1 MFKTKFIISLSI
13 FVIFLTITSIIKN
26 ETRLFEKEIFN
37 LNKKISIKK
46 KNINEAQLE
55 YYYLSSPEEIEKKI
69 NVIGFNSYKPIP
81 FSKIFFNIS
90 NFNNIEKK
98 LSKLKIQWRKQ
109 KKIKISI
116 KKVFILKTI
125 YKQIKKK

>member
-69 NVIGFNSYKPIP
+69 NVIGFNSYKPI
-81 FSKIFFNIS
+81 FSRKYFSIFQIL
-90 NFNNIEKK
+90 I
-98 LSKLKIQWRKQ
+98 
-109 KKIKISI
+109 
-116 KKVFILKTI
+116 ILKNFQNS
-125 YKQIKKK
+125 KFNEENKKK

>member
-26 ETRLFEKEIFN
+26 ETRLVEKEILN

-55 YYYLSSPEEIEKKI
+55 YYYLSSPSEIEKKI
-69 NVIGFNSYKPIP
+69 NIIGFNSYKPIP

-90 NFNNIEKK
+90 DFNNIEKK
-98 LSKLKIQWRKQ
+98 LSKLKIKWRKL
-109 KKIKISI
+109 KKIKILI
-116 KKVFILKTI
+116 KQVFILKTI
-125 YKQIKKK
+125 

>member
-1 MFKTKFIISLSI
+1 MSSQLMFKTKFIISLSI

-26 ETRLFEKEIFN
+26 ETRLVEKEIFN

-46 KNINEAQLE
+46 KNFNEAQLE

-69 NVIGFNSYKPIP
+69 NIINFNSYKPIP

-98 LSKLKIQWRKQ
+98 LSKLKIQ
-109 KKIKISI
+109 
-116 KKVFILKTI
+116 
-125 YKQIKKK
+125 

>member
-46 KNINEAQLE
+46 KILMKLNWNITICLH
-55 YYYLSSPEEIEKKI
+55 LKK
-69 NVIGFNSYKPIP
+69 
-81 FSKIFFNIS
+81 
-90 NFNNIEKK
+90 
-98 LSKLKIQWRKQ
+98 
-109 KKIKISI
+109 
-116 KKVFILKTI
+116 
-125 YKQIKKK
+125 

>member
-69 NVIGFNSYKPIP
+69 NVIGLNSYKPIP

-116 KKVFILKTI
+116 KQVFILKTI
-125 YKQIKKK
+125 

>member
-26 ETRLFEKEIFN
+26 ETRLVEKEILN

-55 YYYLSSPEEIEKKI
+55 YYYLSSPSEIEKKI
-69 NVIGFNSYKPIP
+69 NIIGFNSYKPIP

-98 LSKLKIQWRKQ
+98 LSKLKIKWRKL
-109 KKIKISI
+109 KKIKILI
-116 KKVFILKTI
+116 KQVFILKTI
-125 YKQIKKK
+125 